1 MKFPLAYP
9 KEFFLFSFSIGKK
22 QGTNPHFTRKLSHF
36 CYFFLLLICREE
48 SFCDGT
54 APTCP
59 LSQVKPNKTVCNKE
73 FVCYK
78 GECTGSIC
86 LAYGLESCQC
96 TQGKIKVL
104 PIISYIFHEK
114 KGPFP
119 VQTGNKPKISPG
131 NKRECTGSICVT
143 YGLESCQCT

>member
-1 MKFPLAYP
+1 ML
-9 KEFFLFSFSIGKK
+9 I
-22 QGTNPHFTRKLSHF
+22 
-36 CYFFLLLICREE
+36 FLLLICREE

-96 TQGKIKVL
+96 TQGMTLIRYILIIYKHNLLVQVLAKCFVVNWCNLFIEPSWIFEIKYRYHKTL
-104 PIISYIFHEK
+104 DIHISFSSYYPDNSVISLKFDFKKTIMSKEK
-114 KGPFP
+114 
-119 VQTGNKPKISPG
+119 
-131 NKRECTGSICVT
+131 
-143 YGLESCQCT
+143 